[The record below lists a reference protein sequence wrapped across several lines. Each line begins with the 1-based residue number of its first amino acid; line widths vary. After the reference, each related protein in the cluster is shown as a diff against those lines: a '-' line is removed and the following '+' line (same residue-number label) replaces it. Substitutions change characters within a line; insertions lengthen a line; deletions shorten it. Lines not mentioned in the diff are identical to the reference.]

1 MDVQAILFDVF
12 GTVVDWRGSLIAE
25 LSEWGAARGIGADWT
40 GLVDTWRGAYAP
52 SMDRVRRG
60 ELPWTK
66 LDDLHMATL
75 REIGPRFGL
84 VGLPD
89 ADMEWV
95 NRGWHR
101 LRPWPDSVP
110 GLRALHPRYILGPL
124 SNGNVSLLVDMARG
138 AGLPWDVILG
148 AEVSGR
154 YKPDPETY
162 LGACRMLSLQPEQ
175 VMLCAAH
182 NYDLVAEVSG
192 HYKPDPETY
201 LGACRMLSLQPE
213 QVMLCAA
220 HNYDLVAAQKLG
232 LRTAFVP
239 RPTEYGPLQVRD
251 FGPEGEWDVVASD
264 MEDFAAR
271 MLA

>member
-1 MDVQAILFDVF
+1 MGKSGMDVQAILFDVF
-12 GTVVDWRGSLIAE
+12 GTVVDWRGSLIGE
-25 LSEWGAARGIGADWT
+25 LSAWGAKRGIGADWT

-66 LDDLHMATL
+66 LDALHMATL

-84 VGLPD
+84 VGVSD
-89 ADMEWV
+89 ADLDWV

-110 GLRALHPRYILGPL
+110 GLRALHSRYILGPL

-148 AEVSGR
+148 AEVF
-154 YKPDPETY
+154 
-162 LGACRMLSLQPEQ
+162 
-175 VMLCAAH
+175 
-182 NYDLVAEVSG
+182 G

-201 LGACRMLSLQPE
+201 LGACRLLSLEPG

-220 HNYDLVAAQKLG
+220 HNHDLAAAQHLG

-239 RPTEYGPLQVRD
+239 RLTEYGPLQVRD
-251 FGPEGEWDVVASD
+251 FGPDGEWDVVAAD
-264 MEDFAAR
+264 MEDFAGR
-271 MLA
+271 MAA

>member
-12 GTVVDWRGSLIAE
+12 GTVVDWRGSLIGE
-25 LSEWGAARGIGADWT
+25 LSAWGAQRGVEADWT

-60 ELPWTK
+60 ELSWTK

-75 REIGPRFGL
+75 REIGPQFGL
-84 VGLPD
+84 VGLSD
-89 ADMEWV
+89 ADMDWV

-124 SNGNVSLLVDMARG
+124 SNGNVSLLVDMARA

-148 AEVSGR
+148 AEVF
-154 YKPDPETY
+154 
-162 LGACRMLSLQPEQ
+162 
-175 VMLCAAH
+175 
-182 NYDLVAEVSG
+182 G

-201 LGACRMLSLQPE
+201 LGACRLLSLEPE

-220 HNYDLVAAQKLG
+220 HNGDLAAAQKLR
-232 LRTAFVP
+232 LRTAFIP
-239 RPTEYGPLQVRD
+239 RPAEYGPLQVRD
-251 FGPEGEWDVVASD
+251 FGPEGEWDVVAAD

-271 MLA
+271 MIG

>member
-1 MDVQAILFDVF
+1 MDVRAILFDVF

-148 AEVSGR
+148 AEVSG
-154 YKPDPETY
+154 
-162 LGACRMLSLQPEQ
+162 
-175 VMLCAAH
+175 
-182 NYDLVAEVSG
+182 

-220 HNYDLVAAQKLG
+220 HNYDLVAAQGLG

>member
-1 MDVQAILFDVF
+1 MNVQAILFDVF
-12 GTVVDWRGSLIAE
+12 GTVVDWRGSLIEE
-25 LSEWGAARGIGADWT
+25 LSAWGDERGVRADWT

-66 LDDLHMATL
+66 LDDLHMSTL
-75 REIGPRFGL
+75 REIGPQFGL
-84 VGLPD
+84 VGVSD
-89 ADMEWV
+89 ADLDWV

-148 AEVSGR
+148 AEVFGR

-162 LGACRMLSLQPEQ
+162 LGACRMLSLEPGQ

-182 NYDLVAEVSG
+182 NYDLS
-192 HYKPDPETY
+192 
-201 LGACRMLSLQPE
+201 
-213 QVMLCAA
+213 
-220 HNYDLVAAQKLG
+220 AAQKLG
-232 LRTAFVP
+232 LRTAFIP

-251 FGPEGEWDVVASD
+251 FGPDGEWDVVAAD
-264 MEDFAAR
+264 MEDFAGR
-271 MLA
+271 MTA

>member
-1 MDVQAILFDVF
+1 MNVQAILFDVF
-12 GTVVDWRGSLIAE
+12 GTVVDWRSSLIEE
-25 LSEWGAARGIGADWT
+25 LSAWGAERGIGADWT

-66 LDDLHMATL
+66 LDDLHMSTL

-84 VGLPD
+84 VGLSD
-89 ADMEWV
+89 ADLDWV

-110 GLRALHPRYILGPL
+110 GLRALHPQYILGPL

-138 AGLPWDVILG
+138 AGLPWDAILG
-148 AEVSGR
+148 AEVF
-154 YKPDPETY
+154 
-162 LGACRMLSLQPEQ
+162 
-175 VMLCAAH
+175 
-182 NYDLVAEVSG
+182 G

-201 LGACRMLSLQPE
+201 LGACRLLSLEPG

-220 HNYDLVAAQKLG
+220 HNHDLAAAQKLG
-232 LRTAFVP
+232 LRTAFIP
-239 RPTEYGPLQVRD
+239 RPTECGPLQVRD
-251 FGPEGEWDVVASD
+251 FGPEGEWDVVAAD
-264 MEDFAAR
+264 MEDFAGR
-271 MLA
+271 MAA

>member
-148 AEVSGR
+148 AEVSG
-154 YKPDPETY
+154 
-162 LGACRMLSLQPEQ
+162 
-175 VMLCAAH
+175 
-182 NYDLVAEVSG
+182 

>member
-1 MDVQAILFDVF
+1 MDVRAILFDVF
-12 GTVVDWRGSLIAE
+12 GTVVDWRGSLIEE
-25 LSEWGAARGIGADWT
+25 LSAWGAERGVGADWT

-66 LDDLHMATL
+66 LDALHMATL

-84 VGLPD
+84 VGLSD
-89 ADMEWV
+89 ADMDWV

-124 SNGNVSLLVDMARG
+124 SNGNVSLLVDMARA
-138 AGLPWDVILG
+138 AGLPWDLILG
-148 AEVSGR
+148 AEVF
-154 YKPDPETY
+154 
-162 LGACRMLSLQPEQ
+162 
-175 VMLCAAH
+175 
-182 NYDLVAEVSG
+182 G

-201 LGACRMLSLQPE
+201 LGACRMLSLEPG

-220 HNYDLVAAQKLG
+220 HNNDLAAAQKLG
-232 LRTAFVP
+232 LRTAFIP
-239 RPTEYGPLQVRD
+239 RSTEYGPLQVRD
-251 FGPEGEWDVVASD
+251 FGPDGEWDVVASD
-264 MEDFAAR
+264 MEDFAGR
-271 MLA
+271 MAE

>member
-12 GTVVDWRGSLIAE
+12 GTVVDWRGSLTAE
-25 LSEWGAARGIGADWT
+25 LSAWGAGRGIAADWK

-66 LDDLHMATL
+66 LDDLHMTTL

-84 VGLPD
+84 TGLSE
-89 ADMEWV
+89 ADMDWV

-101 LRPWPDSVP
+101 LQPWPDSVP
-110 GLRALHPRYILGPL
+110 GLQALHPRYILGPL

-148 AEVSGR
+148 AEVFGH

-162 LGACRMLSLQPEQ
+162 LGACRLLSLQPEQ

-182 NYDLVAEVSG
+182 NGDLA
-192 HYKPDPETY
+192 
-201 LGACRMLSLQPE
+201 
-213 QVMLCAA
+213 
-220 HNYDLVAAQKLG
+220 AAQKLG
-232 LRTAFVP
+232 LRTAFIP

-251 FGPEGEWDVVASD
+251 FGPEGKWDIVAAD

-271 MLA
+271 MIG